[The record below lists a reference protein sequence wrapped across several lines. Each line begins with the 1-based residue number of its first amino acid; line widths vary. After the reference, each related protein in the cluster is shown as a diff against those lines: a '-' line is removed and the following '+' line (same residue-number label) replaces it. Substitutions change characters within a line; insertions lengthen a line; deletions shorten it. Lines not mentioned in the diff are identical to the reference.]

1 MTTPTNT
8 LLTTGGSAV
17 VGQREDLSNMISRI
31 DPAETIIYSWC
42 GSGSATNPTAHDWQT
57 VTLAAPALGTDA
69 EGETFANLAPKRTT
83 KLSNVCE
90 IHSKV
95 YGVSGTA
102 QATNTAGGTGSL
114 NFQRLHHG
122 LELRKVLE
130 LMCFKLQAKST
141 SDPRVAA
148 GLPAFAGVASV
159 GSGGTTSLG
168 TGAQA
173 LVWGTER
180 ALTADLLRTNLK
192 TSWGYGAQTSMLFM
206 SAGQKLAFDAA
217 IPIDNIAD
225 NNVAITGEGGV
236 ITDTVA
242 IWRSA
247 FGDIKVGMDRIMD
260 EVGNTYQWA
269 QQMIIGVDERSTY
282 RPKICPLT
290 GRAFVQDK
298 LAKVADADNEAVVW
312 EGCIEVPNPR
322 AIMVVGALS
331 DAYDS

>member
-1 MTTPTNT
+1 MAAPDNT

-17 VGQREDLSNMISRI
+17 VGQREDLANYVSRI

-42 GSGSATNPTAHDWQT
+42 GSGSAKNKGAHDWQT
-57 VTLAAPALGTDA
+57 VDLAAPALGTKA
-69 EGETFANLAPKRTT
+69 EGDTFARDTPKRTT
-83 KLSNVCE
+83 KLTNACE
-90 IHSKV
+90 IHSRT

-102 QATNTAGGTGSL
+102 QAVDTAGDTGSL

-122 LELRKVLE
+122 LELRKELE
-130 LMCFKLQAKST
+130 LMLFKLQAKST
-141 SDPRVAA
+141 SDPRVTA
-148 GLPAFAGVASV
+148 GLPAFAGTASV
-159 GSGGTTSLG
+159 GSGGTTS
-168 TGAQA
+168 TADGAQA

-192 TSWGYGAQTSMLFM
+192 AAWTEGAQISMLFM
-206 SAGQKLAFDAA
+206 SAGQKLGFDAA

-269 QQMIIGVDERSTY
+269 QQMIIGVDERSTF
-282 RPKICPLT
+282 RPKVCPLP
-290 GRAFVQDK
+290 GRMFINRP
-298 LAKVADADNEAVVW
+298 LAYTADEDAEVVIY
-312 EGCIEVPNPR
+312 EGTIEVPNPK
-322 AIMVVGALS
+322 AVMVVGALS
-331 DAYDS
+331 DSYDS

>member
-8 LLTTGGSAV
+8 LLTTGGSAL

-31 DPAETIIYSWC
+31 DPAETVIYSWM
-42 GSGSATNPTAHDWQT
+42 GSGTATNDIAHAWQT

-83 KLSNVCE
+83 KLDNVCE

-95 YGVSGTA
+95 YGVSGTS
-102 QATNTAGGTGSL
+102 QAVNTAGNTGSL

-192 TSWGYGAQTSMLFM
+192 TAWGYGAQTSLFFM
-206 SAGQKLAFDAA
+206 SAGQKLGFDAA

-225 NNVAITGEGGV
+225 NNVAVTKDGAV

-247 FGDIKVGMDRIMD
+247 FGDIKVVMDRIMD

-269 QQMIIGVDERSTY
+269 QQMILGMDERSTY
-282 RPKICPLT
+282 RPKVCPLP
-290 GRAFVQDK
+290 GRSFVQDK

-312 EGCIEVPNPR
+312 EGTVECPNPR
-322 AIMVVGALS
+322 AIMVIGALS
-331 DAYDS
+331 DSYDS